1 MPAKSLDVLT
11 YTRDMESAGLPRPQ
25 AEAIAKGVM
34 IMVVEQFDSLVT
46 QEHFDAQAA
55 RTGLRFDQ
63 VDQRFREI
71 DHRFEQVD
79 QRFEQVDQRFQQI
92 DQRLAHIDSR
102 LDKIEGRLG
111 TLESLKSQVN
121 LHTWM
126 LGLIVIVLVVPQLQR
141 WFAVV

>member
-1 MPAKSLDVLT
+1 MPAKNLDVLT

-25 AEAIAKGVM
+25 AEAIAKGV
-34 IMVVEQFDSLVT
+34 ISMVIEQFDSLVT

-63 VDQRFREI
+63 VDQQFREI

-79 QRFEQVDQRFQQI
+79 QRFQQMDQRFE
-92 DQRLAHIDSR
+92 HIENR
-102 LDKIEGRLG
+102 LDKIEVRLG
-111 TLESLKSQVN
+111 VLESLKSQVN

>member
-34 IMVVEQFDSLVT
+34 IMVVEQFESLVT
-46 QEHFDAQAA
+46 REHFDAEAA

-63 VDQRFREI
+63 VDR
-71 DHRFEQVD
+71 RFEQMD
-79 QRFEQVDQRFQQI
+79 QRF
-92 DQRLAHIDSR
+92 AHMDSR
-102 LDKIEGRLG
+102 LDKIETRLG
-111 TLESLKSQVN
+111 ALESLKSQVN

-126 LGLIVIVLVVPQLQR
+126 LGLLVIVLVVPQLQR
-141 WFAVV
+141 WFAVI

>member
-34 IMVVEQFDSLVT
+34 IMVFEQFESLVT
-46 QEHFDAQAA
+46 REHFDAEAA

-63 VDQRFREI
+63 VDR
-71 DHRFEQVD
+71 RFEQMD
-79 QRFEQVDQRFQQI
+79 QRF
-92 DQRLAHIDSR
+92 AHMDSR
-102 LDKIEGRLG
+102 LDKIETRLG
-111 TLESLKSQVN
+111 ALESLKSQVN

-126 LGLIVIVLVVPQLQR
+126 LGLLVIVLVVPQLQR
-141 WFAVV
+141 WFAVI